1 LLERIKVDHMSINQE
16 KNLNISKKG
25 SDVKSFS
32 SDQASGVSDD
42 YSNLESQRSL
52 EDIFDTEK
60 LVSRFPGLSDLL
72 DGFDDLGRQFLL
84 KCFGFAYF
92 RHGDQRRL
100 SGEPY
105 IYHPLNVAL
114 ILKEVGMDYRC
125 LGAALLHDVLED
137 TQTTAEEIKVNF
149 GEDILVLVD
158 GVTKLGKLRFKSPR
172 ERQAESFRKMFVAMA
187 KDIRVVVIKL
197 ADRLHNMRTLEILAN
212 EKKEHIANETLKI
225 FAPLAHRLGM
235 WGIKSELE
243 DLALYYLDRDM
254 FNHIL
259 IYMESNINNHVNF
272 LSKIESSLGESFQKE
287 LNCKFKIKRRKKH
300 IYSVYQK
307 LKRTNKLIED
317 IYDIFGLRIIIGE
330 DVEIDDPYI
339 STCYHVLGIIHSLFP
354 PIPGRFKDFI
364 AAPKPNNYQSLHTTV
379 LGPGGV
385 RVEIQIRTA
394 KMDRIA
400 EVGVA
405 AHWLYK
411 ERKTSA
417 IKDANEL
424 KLIWLRQL
432 LEWQSDIKGAEFM
445 DMVESSFTE
454 EEIFVFTPQG
464 DILDFEADATP
475 VDFAYR
481 VHTEVGNKCVGAKI
495 NGRMVALST
504 TLQTGDVIEIITS
517 KNAKPHLSWLN
528 FVKTSSARQRIKS
541 YFKKEH
547 KNEAVL
553 EGRQKVLKELSRLN
567 IVIEE
572 NQRQNLILEVAKKL
586 NFTSTDDLLASVGFD
601 DISAHSVVN
610 KIKDMI
616 AKPEDTLPT
625 FKARDVT
632 KKKEDVIKIGDLGGL
647 EVSFAR
653 CCGPVPGD
661 KIKGYI
667 SRGRGLIVHRENCS
681 SLMNQIAREGSERV
695 IDLKWNNQLRAESYE
710 SHLIVEGTDRVGF
723 MKDVLIRVAS
733 LNVNVVKAS
742 ISTNKTKKKAYMI
755 LEVQLKDIEERDML
769 MKELRAIPD
778 VIDVRQRGEI
788 I

>member
-1 LLERIKVDHMSINQE
+1 MSINQE
-16 KNLNISKKG
+16 SQLNLDELIP
-25 SDVKSFS
+25 
-32 SDQASGVSDD
+32 
-42 YSNLESQRSL
+42 
-52 EDIFDTEK
+52 T
-60 LVSRFPGLSDLL
+60 FPGLKDLL
-72 DGFDDLGRQFLL
+72 EGFDELEREFLL
-84 KCFGFAYF
+84 KCFFFAYSK
-92 RHGDQRRL
+92 HGNQRRL

-114 ILKEVGMDYRC
+114 ILKDVGIDYRC

-137 TQTTAEEIKVNF
+137 TQTTPEEIKTNF
-149 GEDILVLVD
+149 GEDILILVD

-197 ADRLHNMRTLEILAN
+197 ADRLHNMRTLEILAS
-212 EKKEHIANETLKI
+212 EKREHIANETLKI

-254 FNHIL
+254 FNYIL
-259 IYMESNINNHVNF
+259 MYMESNINNHVNF
-272 LSKIESSLGESFQKE
+272 LSKIESTLQERFQKE
-287 LNCKFKIKRRKKH
+287 LNCTFKIKRRKKH
-300 IYSVYQK
+300 IYSIYQK
-307 LKRTNKLIED
+307 LKRTNKKIED

-330 DVEIDDPYI
+330 DVEEQDPYI
-339 STCYHVLGIIHSLFP
+339 NSCYHVLGIIHSLFP

-400 EVGVA
+400 EIGVA

-411 ERKTSA
+411 EKKTSS
-417 IKDANEL
+417 IRDINEL

-432 LEWQSDIKGAEFM
+432 LEWQSDIKGTEFL
-445 DMVESSFTE
+445 DMVESSFNE

-464 DILDFEADATP
+464 DIVDLEADSTP

-481 VHTEVGNKCVGAKI
+481 IHTEVGNKCIGAKV
-495 NGRMVALST
+495 NSRMVALNT
-504 TLQTGDVIEIITS
+504 PLQTGDVVEIITS

-528 FVKTSSARQRIKS
+528 FVKTSLARQRIKS

-567 IVIEE
+567 IVVEE
-572 NQRQNLILEVAKKL
+572 NQRQNLILEVAKRL
-586 NFTSTDDLLASVGFD
+586 NFTTSDDLLAAVGFQ

-616 AKPEDTLPT
+616 AKPEEVLPT
-625 FKARDVT
+625 FKSKDAAKKRD
-632 KKKEDVIKIGDLGGL
+632 DVVKIGDIGGL
-647 EVSFAR
+647 EVSFAK

-667 SRGRGLIVHRENCS
+667 SRGRGLIVHRENCRNLLS
-681 SLMNQIAREGSERV
+681 QIAREGSDRI
-695 IDLKWNNQLRAESYE
+695 IDLSWNNQLKAESYE
-710 SHLIVEGTDRVGF
+710 SYMIIEGLDRVGF

-733 LNVNVVKAS
+733 LNINVVKAS
-742 ISTNKTKKKAYMI
+742 VNTNKAKKRVYMI
-755 LEVQLKDIEERDML
+755 LEVQLKDNLERERL
-769 MKELRAIPD
+769 IKELKDIPD
-778 VIDVRQRGEI
+778 VIDVRQRGEKP
-788 I
+788 

>member
-25 SDVKSFS
+25 SDEKDLLKGQSSGS
-32 SDQASGVSDD
+32 SDG
-42 YSNLESQRSL
+42 YSNLESQNHS
-52 EDIFDTEK
+52 EDDSDTED
-60 LVSRFPGLSDLL
+60 LVSKFPGLSDLL
-72 DGFDDLGRQFLL
+72 EGFDDLSKQFLL
-84 KCFGFAYF
+84 KCFNFAYF
-92 RHGDQRRL
+92 RHGEQRRL

-125 LGAALLHDVLED
+125 LGAAILHDVLED
-137 TQTTAEEIKVNF
+137 TQTTTEEIKTNF
-149 GEDILVLVD
+149 GEDILILVD

-212 EKKEHIANETLKI
+212 EKKEQIANETLKI

-259 IYMESNINNHVNF
+259 MYMESKINNHVNF
-272 LSKIESSLGESFQKE
+272 LSKIESSLGENFQKE

-307 LKRTNKLIED
+307 LKRTNKVIED

-330 DVEIDDPYI
+330 DVETDDPYI
-339 STCYHVLGIIHSLFP
+339 SSCYQILGIIHSLFP

-417 IKDANEL
+417 IRDANEL

-432 LEWQSDIKGAEFM
+432 LEWQSDIKGVEFM

-616 AKPEDTLPT
+616 AKPEETLPA
-625 FKARDVT
+625 FKTKDVT

-661 KIKGYI
+661 RIKGYI

-695 IDLKWNNQLRAESYE
+695 IDLNWNNQLRAESYE

-742 ISTNKTKKKAYMI
+742 ISTNKAKKKAYMI
-755 LEVQLKDIEERDML
+755 LEVQLKDVAERDML

-778 VIDVRQRGEI
+778 VLDVRQRGEI
-788 I
+788 

>member
-1 LLERIKVDHMSINQE
+1 MSINQE
-16 KNLNISKKG
+16 SQLNLDELIP
-25 SDVKSFS
+25 
-32 SDQASGVSDD
+32 
-42 YSNLESQRSL
+42 
-52 EDIFDTEK
+52 T
-60 LVSRFPGLSDLL
+60 FPGLKDLL
-72 DGFDDLGRQFLL
+72 EGFDELEREFLL
-84 KCFGFAYF
+84 KCFFFAYSK
-92 RHGDQRRL
+92 HGNQRRL

-114 ILKEVGMDYRC
+114 ILKDVGIDYRC

-137 TQTTAEEIKVNF
+137 TQTTPEEIKTNF
-149 GEDILVLVD
+149 GEDILILVD

-197 ADRLHNMRTLEILAN
+197 ADRLHNMRTLEILAS
-212 EKKEHIANETLKI
+212 EKREHIANETLKI

-254 FNHIL
+254 FNYIL
-259 IYMESNINNHVNF
+259 MYMESNINNHVNF
-272 LSKIESSLGESFQKE
+272 LSKIESTLQERFQKE
-287 LNCKFKIKRRKKH
+287 LNCTFKIKRRKKH
-300 IYSVYQK
+300 IYSIYQK
-307 LKRTNKLIED
+307 LKRTNKKIED

-330 DVEIDDPYI
+330 DVEEQDPYI
-339 STCYHVLGIIHSLFP
+339 NSCYHVLGIIHSLFP

-385 RVEIQIRTA
+385 RVEIQIRTT

-400 EVGVA
+400 EIGVA

-411 ERKTSA
+411 EKKTSS
-417 IKDANEL
+417 IRDINEL

-432 LEWQSDIKGAEFM
+432 LEWQSDIKGTEFL
-445 DMVESSFTE
+445 DMVESSFNE

-464 DILDFEADATP
+464 DIVDLEADSTP

-481 VHTEVGNKCVGAKI
+481 IHTEVGNKCIGAKV
-495 NGRMVALST
+495 NSRMVALNT
-504 TLQTGDVIEIITS
+504 PLQTGDVVEIITS

-528 FVKTSSARQRIKS
+528 FVKTSLARQRIKN

-567 IVIEE
+567 IVVEE
-572 NQRQNLILEVAKKL
+572 NQRQNLILEVAKRL
-586 NFTSTDDLLASVGFD
+586 NFTTSDDLLAAVGFQ

-610 KIKDMI
+610 KIKDMV
-616 AKPEDTLPT
+616 AKPEEVLPT
-625 FKARDVT
+625 FKSKDAAKKRD
-632 KKKEDVIKIGDLGGL
+632 DVVKIGDIGGL
-647 EVSFAR
+647 EVSFAK

-667 SRGRGLIVHRENCS
+667 SRGRGLIVHRENCRNLLS
-681 SLMNQIAREGSERV
+681 QIAREGSDRI
-695 IDLKWNNQLRAESYE
+695 IDLSWNNQLKAESYE
-710 SHLIVEGTDRVGF
+710 SYMIIEGLDRVGF

-733 LNVNVVKAS
+733 LNINVVKAS
-742 ISTNKTKKKAYMI
+742 VNTNKAKKRVYMI
-755 LEVQLKDIEERDML
+755 LEVQLKDNLERERL
-769 MKELRAIPD
+769 IKELKDIPD
-778 VIDVRQRGEI
+778 VIDVRQRGEKP
-788 I
+788 

>member
-1 LLERIKVDHMSINQE
+1 MSINQE
-16 KNLNISKKG
+16 SQLNLDELIP
-25 SDVKSFS
+25 
-32 SDQASGVSDD
+32 
-42 YSNLESQRSL
+42 
-52 EDIFDTEK
+52 T
-60 LVSRFPGLSDLL
+60 FPGLKDLL
-72 DGFDDLGRQFLL
+72 EGFDELEREFLL
-84 KCFGFAYF
+84 KCFFFAYSK
-92 RHGDQRRL
+92 HGNQRRL

-114 ILKEVGMDYRC
+114 ILKDVGIDYRC

-137 TQTTAEEIKVNF
+137 TQTTPEEIKTNF
-149 GEDILVLVD
+149 GEDILILVD

-197 ADRLHNMRTLEILAN
+197 ADRLHNMRTLEILAS
-212 EKKEHIANETLKI
+212 EKREHIANETLKI

-254 FNHIL
+254 FNYIL
-259 IYMESNINNHVNF
+259 MYMESNINNHVNF
-272 LSKIESSLGESFQKE
+272 LSKIESTLQERFQKE
-287 LNCKFKIKRRKKH
+287 LNCTFKIKRRKKH
-300 IYSVYQK
+300 IYSIYQK
-307 LKRTNKLIED
+307 LKRTNKKIED

-330 DVEIDDPYI
+330 DVEEQDPYI
-339 STCYHVLGIIHSLFP
+339 NSCYHVLGIIHSLFP

-400 EVGVA
+400 EIGVA

-411 ERKTSA
+411 EKKTSS
-417 IKDANEL
+417 IRDINEL

-432 LEWQSDIKGAEFM
+432 LEWQSDIKGTEFL
-445 DMVESSFTE
+445 DMVESSFNE

-464 DILDFEADATP
+464 DIVDLEADSTP

-481 VHTEVGNKCVGAKI
+481 IHTEVGNKCIGAKV
-495 NGRMVALST
+495 NSRMVALNT
-504 TLQTGDVIEIITS
+504 PLQTGDVVEIITS

-528 FVKTSSARQRIKS
+528 FVKTSLARQRIKN

-567 IVIEE
+567 IVVEE
-572 NQRQNLILEVAKKL
+572 NQRQNLILEVAKRL
-586 NFTSTDDLLASVGFD
+586 NFTTSDDLLAAVGFQ

-616 AKPEDTLPT
+616 AKPEEVLPT
-625 FKARDVT
+625 FKSKDAAKKRD
-632 KKKEDVIKIGDLGGL
+632 DVVKIGDIGGL
-647 EVSFAR
+647 EVSFAK

-667 SRGRGLIVHRENCS
+667 SRGRGLIVHRENCRNLLS
-681 SLMNQIAREGSERV
+681 QIAREGSDRI
-695 IDLKWNNQLRAESYE
+695 IDLSWNNQLKAESYE
-710 SHLIVEGTDRVGF
+710 SYMIIEGLDRVGF

-733 LNVNVVKAS
+733 LNINVVKAS
-742 ISTNKTKKKAYMI
+742 VNTNKAKKRVYMI
-755 LEVQLKDIEERDML
+755 LEVQLKDNLERERL
-769 MKELRAIPD
+769 IKELKDIPD
-778 VIDVRQRGEI
+778 VIDVRQRGEKP
-788 I
+788 

>member
-1 LLERIKVDHMSINQE
+1 MSVNQE
-16 KNLNISKKG
+16 KKLNTLKKPSDEKESVKNLGADLAVNNSG
-25 SDVKSFS
+25 SDI
-32 SDQASGVSDD
+32 QALSEVEP
-42 YSNLESQRSL
+42 NLEELFSN
-52 EDIFDTEK
+52 
-60 LVSRFPGLSDLL
+60 FPGLKELL
-72 DGFDDLGRQFLL
+72 DGFDESEREFLL
-84 KCFGFAYF
+84 RCFVFAYS

-125 LGAALLHDVLED
+125 LGAAILHDVLED
-137 TQTTAEEIKVNF
+137 TQTSPEEIKANF

-235 WGIKSELE
+235 WVIKSELE

-259 IYMESNINNHVNF
+259 MYMESNINNHVNF
-272 LSKIESSLGESFQKE
+272 LSKIEGILQESFQKE
-287 LNCKFKIKRRKKH
+287 LNCNFKIKRRKKH

-307 LKRTNKLIED
+307 LKRTNKSIDD

-330 DVEIDDPYI
+330 DVEGEDPYI
-339 STCYHVLGIIHSLFP
+339 SSCYHVLGIIHSLFP

-379 LGPGGV
+379 LGPGGI

-411 ERKTSA
+411 ERKTSS
-417 IKDANEL
+417 IRDINEL

-445 DMVESSFTE
+445 DMVESSFNE

-464 DILDFEADATP
+464 DILDLEADSTP
-475 VDFAYR
+475 IDFAYR
-481 VHTEVGNKCVGAKI
+481 IHTEVGNKCIGAKV
-495 NGRMVALST
+495 NSKMVALNT
-504 TLQTGDVIEIITS
+504 PLQTGDVVEIVTS

-528 FVKTSSARQRIKS
+528 FVKTSLARQRIKS

-553 EGRQKVLKELSRLN
+553 AGRQKILKELSRLN

-586 NFTSTDDLLASVGFD
+586 NFASADDLLAAVGFE

-616 AKPEDTLPT
+616 VKPEETLPT
-625 FKARDVT
+625 FKAKEVT
-632 KKKEDVIKIGDLGGL
+632 KKKDDVIKIGDIGGL
-647 EVSFAR
+647 EVTFAK

-661 KIKGYI
+661 RIKGYV
-667 SRGRGLIVHRENCS
+667 SRGRGLIVHRENCPN
-681 SLMNQIAREGSERV
+681 LLKQIAREGNDRIV
-695 IDLKWNNQLRAESYE
+695 DLNWNNQLKAESYE
-710 SHLIVEGTDRVGF
+710 SYMIVEGTDRVGF
-723 MKDVLIRVAS
+723 MKDILIRVAS

-742 ISTNKTKKKAYMI
+742 VNTNKAKKKVYMI
-755 LEVQLKDIEERDML
+755 LEVQLKDNLEREKL
-769 MKELRAIPD
+769 IKELREVPD
-778 VIDVRQRGEI
+778 VIDVRQRGE
-788 I
+788 

>member
-1 LLERIKVDHMSINQE
+1 MSINQE
-16 KNLNISKKG
+16 SQLNLDELIP
-25 SDVKSFS
+25 
-32 SDQASGVSDD
+32 
-42 YSNLESQRSL
+42 
-52 EDIFDTEK
+52 T
-60 LVSRFPGLSDLL
+60 FPGLKDLL
-72 DGFDDLGRQFLL
+72 EGFDELEREFLL
-84 KCFGFAYF
+84 KCFFFAYSK
-92 RHGDQRRL
+92 HGNQRRL

-114 ILKEVGMDYRC
+114 ILKDVGIDYRC

-137 TQTTAEEIKVNF
+137 TQTTPEEIKTNF
-149 GEDILVLVD
+149 GEDILILVD

-197 ADRLHNMRTLEILAN
+197 ADRLHNMRTLEILAS
-212 EKKEHIANETLKI
+212 EKREHIANETLKI

-254 FNHIL
+254 FNYIL
-259 IYMESNINNHVNF
+259 MYMESNINNHVNF
-272 LSKIESSLGESFQKE
+272 LSKIESTLQERFQKE
-287 LNCKFKIKRRKKH
+287 LNCTFKIKRRKKH
-300 IYSVYQK
+300 IYSIYQK
-307 LKRTNKLIED
+307 LKRTNKKIED

-330 DVEIDDPYI
+330 DVEEQDPYI
-339 STCYHVLGIIHSLFP
+339 NSCYHVLGIIHSLFP

-400 EVGVA
+400 EIGVA

-411 ERKTSA
+411 EKKTSS
-417 IKDANEL
+417 IRDINEL

-432 LEWQSDIKGAEFM
+432 LEWQSDIKGTEFL
-445 DMVESSFTE
+445 DMVESSFNE

-464 DILDFEADATP
+464 DIVDLEADSTP

-481 VHTEVGNKCVGAKI
+481 IHTEVGNKCIGAKV
-495 NGRMVALST
+495 NSRMVALNT
-504 TLQTGDVIEIITS
+504 PLQTGDVVEIITS

-528 FVKTSSARQRIKS
+528 FVKTSLARQRIKN

-567 IVIEE
+567 IVVEE
-572 NQRQNLILEVAKKL
+572 NQRQNLILEVAKRL
-586 NFTSTDDLLASVGFD
+586 NFTTSDDLLAAVGFQ

-610 KIKDMI
+610 KIKDMV
-616 AKPEDTLPT
+616 AKPEEVLPT
-625 FKARDVT
+625 FKSKDAAKKRD
-632 KKKEDVIKIGDLGGL
+632 DVVKIGDIGGL
-647 EVSFAR
+647 EVSFAK

-667 SRGRGLIVHRENCS
+667 SRGRGLIVHRENCRNLLS
-681 SLMNQIAREGSERV
+681 QIAREGSDRI
-695 IDLKWNNQLRAESYE
+695 IDLSWNNQLKAESYE
-710 SHLIVEGTDRVGF
+710 SYMIIEGLDRVGF

-733 LNVNVVKAS
+733 LNINVVKAS
-742 ISTNKTKKKAYMI
+742 VNTNKAKKRVYMI
-755 LEVQLKDIEERDML
+755 LEVQLKDNLERERL
-769 MKELRAIPD
+769 IKELKDIPD
-778 VIDVRQRGEI
+778 VIDVRQRGEKP
-788 I
+788 